1 MSDED
6 MASNTEPQPK
16 FWFKCDIPTLKPGSG
31 ELKTTSWYNRF
42 AQVCSGVLIQC
53 MLLHLG
59 LQNRGGQKVPYD
71 HTRLR
76 QIIERI
82 PTPDGSAAGT
92 ARPAFPIATRKVSDW
107 VIHLNRDASEQLTPA
122 PEPVKTIAQQV
133 AEHDDKFA
141 EIKSTYD
148 HNDGRD
154 DLSAA
159 QLLERQRQGIKQTAE
174 SLEKMS
180 AGLRLIGTTVP
191 EFLETDFLH
200 TAFYPPAPMAKPEWT
215 PFLERMADSNVY
227 GQVELVHARLRQVE
241 QGLRLVRDMCE
252 THINDLAERRKTL
265 LAQAELIHE
274 VQRKLGIE
282 VDDTMKLSNEVY
294 KLNASVSEALQNPK
308 VLQYV
313 NFHDPSRKSFFNIQP
328 GAASPKPSGMH
339 QPGYILHP

>member
-1 MSDED
+1 MPDED
-6 MASNTEPQPK
+6 TPSDAEPQLK
-16 FWFKCDIPTLKPGSG
+16 VWFKCDLFNLKVGSS
-31 ELKTTSWYNRF
+31 ELKAASWYNRF
-42 AQVCSGVLIQC
+42 ARVCSGVLIQC

-71 HTRLR
+71 QTRLR

-82 PTPDGSAAGT
+82 PTPDDGVADT
-92 ARPAFPIATRKVSDW
+92 ARPPFPIAIRKVSDW
-107 VIHLNRDASEQLTPA
+107 VEHLNRDASERVTPV
-122 PEPVKTIAQQV
+122 PKPVKTIAQQV

-148 HNDGRD
+148 HNDARD

-159 QLLERQRQGIKQTAE
+159 QLFERQRQGIKQTAE

-180 AGLRLIGTTVP
+180 VGLQSIGTTVP

-200 TAFYPPAPMAKPEWT
+200 TAFYPPAPMRKPEWT

-227 GQVELVHARLRQVE
+227 GQVELVLARVRQVD

-252 THINDLAERRKTL
+252 THMKDLAERRKTL

-274 VQRKLGIE
+274 VQRKLGIQ

-294 KLNASVSEALQNPK
+294 ELNASVSEALQNPK

-328 GAASPKPSGMH
+328 SAASPKQSGMH
-339 QPGYILHP
+339 QTG